1 MPIKLKGPFWLLA
14 TILLTTTYSS
24 EAQQPKQIPRIGIL
38 TGASVSTTP
47 LFEAFRR
54 GLKDLGYEEGRNIT
68 LDFRL
73 AKGEFDRFPALA
85 AELVQLNVDVIITDG
100 GNTAPSAARNA
111 TRIIPIVMA
120 VSGDPVKGGLIASFA
135 RPGGNVTGLTL
146 LATELSGKRVE
157 LFKEAVTQAR
167 RLAVLRNRAN
177 FSSDDYFREAQM
189 AAQTLGVKT
198 QLVDVQNPADLTPSL
213 KSLLPNLPHGL
224 MSLPDAMLWNNRRT
238 IIDFSNKQ
246 RIPTIFPER
255 EFTDDGGLMAYGPNV
270 ADNFRRAA
278 TFVDKILKGAKPADL
293 PVEQPTKFE
302 FIINLKT
309 AKQIGLT
316 IPPNVL
322 ARADKVIK

>member
-1 MPIKLKGPFWLLA
+1 MTKTILTWLLT
-14 TILLTTTYSS
+14 TILLTTVSLAD
-24 EAQQPKQIPRIGIL
+24 AQQPKQIPRIGIL

-100 GNTAPSAARNA
+100 GNTAPSSARNA
-111 TRIIPIVMA
+111 TRSIPIVMA

-135 RPGGNVTGLTL
+135 HPGGNVTGLTL

-157 LFKEAVTQAR
+157 LFKEAVPEAR

-177 FSSDDYFREAQM
+177 FTSDDYYREAQM
-189 AAQTLGVKT
+189 AAQTVGIKT
-198 QLVDVQNPADLTPSL
+198 QLVDVQNPADLAPSL

-224 MSLPDAMLWNNRRT
+224 MSLPDAMLWNNRRP

-246 RIPTIFPER
+246 RLPTIFPER
-255 EFTDDGGLMAYGPNV
+255 EFTDDGGLMSYGPNV
-270 ADNFRRAA
+270 ADNFYRAA
-278 TFVDKILKGAKPADL
+278 TYVDKILKGAKPADL

-302 FIINLKT
+302 FIINLK
-309 AKQIGLT
+309 ASKQICLT

-322 ARADKVIK
+322 SREDKLIK

>member
-1 MPIKLKGPFWLLA
+1 MRINVMRLTLCAVLLA
-14 TILLTTTYSS
+14 LCIPAR
-24 EAQQPKQIPRIGIL
+24 AQQPKQIPRIGIL

-54 GLKDLGYEEGRNIT
+54 GLKDLGYEEGRSIE
-68 LDFRL
+68 LDFRF
-73 AKGEFDRFPALA
+73 AKGQFDRFPALA
-85 AELVQLNVDVIITDG
+85 AELVKLKVDVILTDG

-111 TRIIPIVMA
+111 TRSIPIVMA
-120 VSGDPVKGGLIASFA
+120 VSGDPVKAGLIESFA

-157 LFKEAVTQAR
+157 LFKEAVPQTR

-177 FSSDDYFREAQM
+177 FTSDDYYREAQM
-189 AAQTLGVKT
+189 AAQTVGVKT
-198 QLVDVQNPADLTPSL
+198 QLIDVQNPADLGTSL

-224 MSLPDAMLWNNRRT
+224 MSLPDAMLWNNRRP

-246 RIPTIFPER
+246 RLPTIFPER
-255 EFTDDGGLMAYGPNV
+255 EFTDDGGLMSYGPNV

-278 TFVDKILKGAKPADL
+278 TFVDKILKGAKPAEL

-302 FIINLKT
+302 FIINLKA